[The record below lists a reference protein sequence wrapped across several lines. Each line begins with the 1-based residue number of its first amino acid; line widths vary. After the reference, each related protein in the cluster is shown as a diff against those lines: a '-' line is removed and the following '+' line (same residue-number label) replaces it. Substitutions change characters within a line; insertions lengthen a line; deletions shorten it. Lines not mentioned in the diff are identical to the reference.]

1 MIKCLFDINISE
13 GTLCN
18 IVKSAS
24 HNLKPMEAEI
34 KKNRLLTEEVLHA
47 DETGIVA
54 DLKLQWM
61 HVLSTNKYTYLR
73 VEEKE
78 AETVLMK

>member
-18 IVKSAS
+18 IVKIGITQF
-24 HNLKPMEAEI
+24 EAYGGRD
-34 KKNRLLTEEVLHA
+34 KNRLLTEEVLHA

-61 HVLSTNKYTYLR
+61 HVLSTNKYTYLS
-73 VEEKE
+73 
-78 AETVLMK
+78 